1 MNMKKAFFDKRA
13 EEWDEMNPHD
23 SKKLERIVKLL
34 LLQVAQTVLD
44 VGSGTG
50 IMTPYLQRYLGEKGT
65 IIAVD
70 YSDKMIEVS
79 KQKYPPREYP
89 NVKFLLQDVNEIP
102 LNQQYDAILCYSC
115 FPHFIDQ
122 KATIQHLAK
131 GLKNGGRL
139 MIAHS
144 EGRSAIN
151 NLHKDAGEEVSKDFL
166 PPIKEI
172 AKMME
177 SAGLTII
184 LEIDNDEI
192 FIIMAKK
199 TEC

>member
-1 MNMKKAFFDKRA
+1 MNMKKAFFDERA

-34 LLQVAQTVLD
+34 SLQVGQTVLD

-50 IMTPYLQRYLGEKGT
+50 VMIPYLHRYLGEKGT

-70 YSDKMIEVS
+70 YSDKTICIA

-89 NVKFLLQDVNEIP
+89 NVKFLLQDVNNIP

-122 KATIQHLAK
+122 SITIQHLAK
-131 GLKNGGRL
+131 GLKNGGKL

-144 EGRSAIN
+144 ESRSAIN

-166 PPIKEI
+166 PPIEEI
-172 AKMME
+172 TKMME
-177 SAGLTII
+177 SAGLTVIK
-184 LEIDNDEI
+184 EIDNDEI
-192 FIIMAKK
+192 FIIMAEQQKS
-199 TEC
+199 